1 MKKNIQLYF
10 IAIFLISCGARKTE
24 LAKKEESIKKDFSG
38 FFRNSGNSE
47 EFLNQDFN
55 IRKWSLLK
63 VDTQNDIETEEIT
76 VEPDDPTKPS
86 SYTDPNGKKHIF
98 ENSKMTNKK
107 TKSQNR
113 TKSENSQNSDESLK
127 LELQKKREQ
136 ELIVAAKLKEEA
148 AKLEAIKNTKR
159 DQWSLWNLLW
169 ILIPIGLILLII
181 ALWKKYKSKNPIS

>member
-1 MKKNIQLYF
+1 MKKSIQFYF
-10 IAIFLISCGARKTE
+10 ITILLISCGARKSE
-24 LAKKEESIKKDFSG
+24 SVKKEESMKTDFAG
-38 FFRNSGNSE
+38 FFRNSGNSS

-55 IRKWSLLK
+55 LKKWSLSN
-63 VDTQNDIETEEIT
+63 VDTQNDVETDEFI
-76 VEPDDPTKPS
+76 VEPSDPTKPS
-86 SYTDPNGKKHIF
+86 SYTDPNGRKHIF

-107 TKSQNR
+107 TKDKNR

-136 ELIVAAKLKEEA
+136 EVILAAKLKAEA

-169 ILIPIGLILLII
+169 VLIPIGLILLII